1 MEFSLLKLVASD
13 RPCSPE
19 PTFIILCAVDFFT
32 AADRLPLPR
41 IEDNVSPVVPPK
53 HARSIARF
61 FLCVTPARFPRLYF
75 LLSDSPTNKLM
86 VELF

>member
-1 MEFSLLKLVASD
+1 VEFSLLKPVASD

-53 HARSIARF
+53 HARSIAGF
-61 FLCVTPARFPRLYF
+61 FYASLLARFPRLCF
-75 LLSDSPTNKLM
+75 FLSDSPTNKLL